1 MQDSVTI
8 DLGGRGLTIETG
20 HLAKQADGA
29 AVVRAGDS
37 WVLVTACYTKEAKD
51 VDFLPLTV
59 EYKEYQYAAGRIPGG
74 FFKRE
79 GRPTEKEI
87 LTARMIDRPVRP
99 LFPEG
104 FNHETQ
110 IVGLVLSADGE
121 NDPDVLAIN
130 GAAAALA
137 LNPIPFHHVLGA
149 VRVGRAHGAF
159 VFNPTAK
166 ERETSDLDL
175 VVVGS
180 RDAVV
185 MVEAGAR
192 EVSEQVML
200 EAILAGHDAIRKI
213 VAGIEELARHRSVI
227 KAPFTP
233 HEPLPPDV
241 VAEVRAKWEGPMME
255 ALTHPGKIES
265 YAKIREVKTYAVD
278 LVPETEPERREAT
291 RRAASELV
299 ETLTRETILRD
310 RRRLDG
316 RAFDEIRPISIEA
329 GILPRTHGSAL
340 FTRGETQAL
349 VTVTLGTSEDTQLI
363 EDLIEG
369 DYERHFMLH
378 YNFPPF
384 SVGEVKRF
392 GSPGRR
398 EIGHGRLAWRALQAV
413 LPDEKEFPYTIR
425 VVSDILESN
434 GSSSMA
440 TVCGASLALM
450 DSGVPVS
457 AQVAG
462 VAMGLVMD
470 GGEFAVLTDIAGQ
483 EDHYGDMDFK
493 VAGTHR
499 GITALQ
505 MDIKISGVTR
515 EILAAALEQ
524 ARRGRVFILD
534 KMDAVLKASRPEL
547 SAYAPRL
554 LTITVPEE
562 KIRDVIGSGG
572 KTIRALQ
579 KDFNCKIDVQ
589 DDGTVTVAS
598 TDLPSA
604 EKCLDAIRALTT
616 VPELGTEYLGTVKR
630 IEPYGCFVEILPGL
644 DGLVHISEL
653 APGRVRETT
662 DVVKMGDKVKVKI
675 IAIDPVNGKVKLSR
689 KQALTPEES
698 AADVERLGLQAVPA
712 GGQGENDDRPPRRFD
727 RDRDRGPR
735 PHGHGGGGGGGYRGP
750 RRDGGPGGG
759 RGGDRGFRGGNR

>member
-1 MQDSVTI
+1 MHDTLTV
-8 DLGGRGLTIETG
+8 DLDGRSLTIETG
-20 HLAKQADGA
+20 KIAKQSDGA
-29 AVVRAGDS
+29 AVVKCGDTV
-37 WVLVTACYTKEAKD
+37 VLVTACYAKEAKD
-51 VDFLPLTV
+51 IDFLPLTV

-87 LTARMIDRPVRP
+87 LTCRMIDRPFRP

-104 FNHETQ
+104 FNFETQ

-137 LNPIPFHHVLGA
+137 INTIPFHHILGA
-149 VRVGRAHGAF
+149 VRVGKLGDRF

-166 ERETSDLDL
+166 ERKESELDL
-175 VVVGS
+175 VVVGTH
-180 RDAVV
+180 DAVS
-185 MVEAGAR
+185 MVEAGAK
-192 EVSEQVML
+192 EVSEAVML
-200 EAILAGHDAIRKI
+200 EAILCGHAQVRKI
-213 VAGIEELARHRSVI
+213 VEAIAAMAARRNVV
-227 KAPFTP
+227 KAPFTSP
-233 HEPLPPDV
+233 APVPADF
-241 VAEVRAKWEGPMME
+241 AAAIRSQWEGPMME

-265 YAKIREVKTYAVD
+265 YAKIKEVKRYGVE
-278 LVPETEPERREAT
+278 LIPENQPEARKLAK
-291 RRAASELV
+291 RALSELV
-299 ETLTRETILRD
+299 ETLTRETIVKQRK
-310 RRRLDG
+310 RLDG
-316 RAFDEIRPISIEA
+316 RAFDQIRPITIEA
-329 GILPRTHGSAL
+329 GVLPRTHGSSL

-349 VTVTLGTSEDTQLI
+349 VTVTLGTSDDTQLI
-363 EDLIEG
+363 EDLEG
-369 DYERHFMLH
+369 ESERAFLLH

-398 EIGHGRLAWRALQAV
+398 EIGHGRLAWRSLQAV

-440 TVCGASLALM
+440 TICGGSIALM
-450 DSGVPVS
+450 DAGVPVKG
-457 AQVAG
+457 AVAG
-462 VAMGLVMD
+462 VAMGLVKEGD
-470 GGEFAVLTDIAGQ
+470 AFAVLTDIAGQ

-493 VAGTHR
+493 VAGTR
-499 GITALQ
+499 TGITALQ
-505 MDIKISGVTR
+505 MDIKIGGITPQ
-515 EILAAALEQ
+515 IFQQALEQ
-524 ARRGRVFILD
+524 ARRGRLFILD
-534 KMDAVLKASRPEL
+534 EMEQTLNAARPGL
-547 SAYAPRL
+547 SSFAPRL

-579 KDFNCKIDVQ
+579 KEYACKIDVQ

-598 TDLPSA
+598 SDLGTA
-604 EKCLDAIRALTT
+604 EKCIEAIRQLTT
-616 VPELGTEYLGTVKR
+616 VPEIGTEYLGTVMR
-630 IEPYGCFVEILPGL
+630 IEPYGCFVQILPGM

-675 IAIDPVNGKVKLSR
+675 IAIDPVNGKIKLSR
-689 KQALTPEES
+689 RQALSPEET
-698 AADVERLGLQAVPA
+698 AAEIERLGLTAAVVA
-712 GGQGENDDRPPRRFD
+712 GEGNGGRDDRPRHFD
-727 RDRDRGPR
+727 RDRR
-735 PHGHGGGGGGGYRGP
+735 PGGGGGFRGGR
-750 RRDGGPGGG
+750 PGGG
-759 RGGDRGFRGGNR
+759 GFRPR

>member
-1 MQDSVTI
+1 MKTSVTI
-8 DLGGRGLTIETG
+8 DLGGRLLTLETG
-20 HLAKQADGA
+20 QLAKQADGA
-29 AVVRAGDS
+29 AVVKSGDTV
-37 WVLVTACYTKEAKD
+37 VLVTACYAKEAKD
-51 VDFLPLTV
+51 IDFLPLTV

-87 LTARMIDRPVRP
+87 LTCRMIDRPFRP

-110 IVGLVLSADGE
+110 VVGLVLSADGE

-137 LNPIPFHHVLGA
+137 INPIPFRHVLGA
-149 VRVGRAHGAF
+149 VRVGRIGDRF

-166 ERETSDLDL
+166 ERSESDLDL
-175 VVVGS
+175 VVVGT
-180 RDAVV
+180 DEAVS
-185 MVEAGAR
+185 MVEAGAKQ
-192 EVSEQVML
+192 VSEQVML
-200 EAILAGHDAIRKI
+200 EAILRGHEQVRKVVAAIAGMA
-213 VAGIEELARHRSVI
+213 AERHVV
-227 KAPFTP
+227 KAPFVSP
-233 HEPLPPDV
+233 APLPADL
-241 VAEVRAKWEGPMME
+241 VASVRAQWEGPMME

-265 YAKIREVKTYAVD
+265 YAKIKEVKKYGVD
-278 LVPETEPERREAT
+278 LIPAEKEETRKMT
-291 RRAASELV
+291 KRALSEMV
-299 ETLTRETILRD
+299 ETLTRETILGKRQ
-310 RRRLDG
+310 RLDG
-316 RAFDEIRPISIEA
+316 RAFDQIRPISIEA
-329 GILPRTHGSAL
+329 GVLPRTHGSAL

-349 VTVTLGTSEDTQLI
+349 VTVTLGTSDDTQLI
-363 EDLIEG
+363 EDLEG
-369 DYERHFMLH
+369 ESERAFLLH

-398 EIGHGRLAWRALQAV
+398 EIGHGRLAWRSLQAV

-440 TVCGASLALM
+440 TICGGSLALM
-450 DSGVPVS
+450 DAGVPVS
-457 AQVAG
+457 APVAG
-462 VAMGLVMD
+462 VAMGLVKEGD
-470 GGEFAVLTDIAGQ
+470 AFAILTDIAGQ

-493 VAGTHR
+493 VAGTR
-499 GITALQ
+499 TGITALQ
-505 MDIKISGVTR
+505 MDIKIGGITPQIF
-515 EILAAALEQ
+515 EQALEQ
-524 ARRGRVFILD
+524 ARRGRMYILD
-534 KMDAVLKASRPEL
+534 KMEATLATARPEL

-554 LTITVPEE
+554 LTITVPED

-579 KDFNCKIDVQ
+579 KEFVCKIDVQ

-598 TDLPSA
+598 NDLVTA

-616 VPELGTEYLGTVKR
+616 VPEIGTEYLGTVKR
-630 IEPYGCFVEILPGL
+630 IEPYGCFVEILPGM

-689 KQALTPEES
+689 RQALTPEES

-712 GGQGENDDRPPRRFD
+712 GGGDGDDRPPRRFD
-727 RDRDRGPR
+727 RE
-735 PHGHGGGGGGGYRGP
+735 RGP
-750 RRDGGPGGG
+750 RRDGG
-759 RGGDRGFRGGNR
+759 GFRGPRRDGGFQGGGPGRPG

>member
-1 MQDSVTI
+1 MHDTLTV
-8 DLGGRGLTIETG
+8 DLDGRPLTIETG
-20 HLAKQADGA
+20 KIAKQSDGA
-29 AVVRAGDS
+29 AVVKCGDTV
-37 WVLVTACYTKEAKD
+37 VLVTACYAKEAKD
-51 VDFLPLTV
+51 IDFLPLTV

-87 LTARMIDRPVRP
+87 LTCRMIDRPFRP

-137 LNPIPFHHVLGA
+137 INTIPFHHLLGA
-149 VRVGRAHGAF
+149 VRVGKIGERF

-166 ERETSDLDL
+166 ERKESQFDLM
-175 VVVGS
+175 VVGTH
-180 RDAVV
+180 DAVS
-185 MVEAGAR
+185 MVEAGAK
-192 EVSEQVML
+192 EVSEAVML
-200 EAILAGHDAIRKI
+200 EAILRGHAQVRKI
-213 VAGIEELARHRSVI
+213 VEAIAAMAARRNVV
-227 KAPFTP
+227 KAPFTSP
-233 HEPLPPDV
+233 APVPADF
-241 VAEVRAKWEGPMME
+241 AAAIRGQWEGPMME

-265 YAKIREVKTYAVD
+265 YAKIKEVKKYGVELIPED
-278 LVPETEPERREAT
+278 QPETRKLGK
-291 RRAASELV
+291 RALSELV
-299 ETLTRETILRD
+299 ETLTRETIVKGRK
-310 RRRLDG
+310 RLDG
-316 RAFDEIRPISIEA
+316 RAFDQIRPITIEA
-329 GILPRTHGSAL
+329 GVLPRTHGSSL

-349 VTVTLGTSEDTQLI
+349 VTVTLGTSDDTQLI
-363 EDLIEG
+363 EDLEG
-369 DYERHFMLH
+369 ESERAFLLH

-398 EIGHGRLAWRALQAV
+398 EIGHGRLAWRSLQAV

-440 TVCGASLALM
+440 TICGGSLALM
-450 DSGVPVS
+450 DAGVPVKG
-457 AQVAG
+457 AVAG
-462 VAMGLVMD
+462 VAMGLVKEGD
-470 GGEFAVLTDIAGQ
+470 AFAVLTDIAGQ

-493 VAGTHR
+493 VAGTR
-499 GITALQ
+499 TGITALQ
-505 MDIKISGVTR
+505 MDIKIGGITPQIF
-515 EILAAALEQ
+515 EQALEQ
-524 ARRGRVFILD
+524 ARQGRLFILD
-534 KMDAVLKASRPEL
+534 KMEQTLQAARPEL
-547 SAYAPRL
+547 SAFAPRL

-579 KDFNCKIDVQ
+579 KEYACKIDVQ

-598 TDLPSA
+598 SDLGTA
-604 EKCLDAIRALTT
+604 EKCIEAIRQLTT
-616 VPELGTEYLGTVKR
+616 VPEIGTEYLGTVMR
-630 IEPYGCFVEILPGL
+630 IEPYGCFVQILPGM

-675 IAIDPVNGKVKLSR
+675 IAIDPVNGKIKLSR
-689 KQALTPEES
+689 RQALTPEET
-698 AADVERLGLQAVPA
+698 AAEIERLGLTAAVVA
-712 GGQGENDDRPPRRFD
+712 GEDGGRDDRPRHFD
-727 RDRDRGPR
+727 RDRR
-735 PHGHGGGGGGGYRGP
+735 PGGGGGFRG
-750 RRDGGPGGG
+750 RPGGG
-759 RGGDRGFRGGNR
+759 GFRPR

>member
-8 DLGGRGLTIETG
+8 DLGGRVLTLETG
-20 HLAKQADGA
+20 KLAKQADGA
-29 AVVRAGDS
+29 AVVRMGDS
-37 WVLVTACYTKEAKD
+37 WVLVTACFSREPKD
-51 VDFLPLTV
+51 GDFLPLTV

-87 LTARMIDRPVRP
+87 LTCRMIDRPVRP

-110 IVGLVLSADGE
+110 IVALVLSADGE

-149 VRVGRAHGAF
+149 VRVARINGAY
-159 VFNPTAK
+159 VFNPTSK

-185 MVEAGAR
+185 MVEAGAK
-192 EVSEQVML
+192 EVSESVML
-200 EAILAGHDAIRKI
+200 DAIFAGHGAVQKI
-213 VAGIEELARHRSVI
+213 VAGIEELARRKNVI
-227 KAPFTP
+227 KAPFVP
-233 HEPLPPDV
+233 RPALPADV
-241 VAEVRAKWEGPMME
+241 VDSVRRQWEGPMME

-265 YAKIREVKTYAVD
+265 YAKIKEVKGYAVG
-278 LVPETEPERREAT
+278 LVPETEPEGKAAT
-291 RRAASELV
+291 KRAVSELV
-299 ETLTRETILRD
+299 ETLTRETILKG

-316 RAFDEIRPISIEA
+316 RAFDQVRPITIEA

-369 DYERHFMLH
+369 EYERHFMLH
-378 YNFPPF
+378 YNFPSF

-398 EIGHGRLAWRALQAV
+398 EIGHGRLAWRSIQAV
-413 LPDEKEFPYTIR
+413 LPDEKEFPYAIR

-440 TVCGASLALM
+440 TICGASLALM
-450 DSGVPVS
+450 DAGVPVR
-457 AQVAG
+457 AAVAG
-462 VAMGLVMD
+462 VAMGLVKEGD
-470 GGEFAVLTDIAGQ
+470 NFAVLTDIAGQ

-493 VAGTHR
+493 VAGTR
-499 GITALQ
+499 NGIT
-505 MDIKISGVTR
+505 
-515 EILAAALEQ
+515 ALEQ
-524 ARRGRVFILD
+524 ARRGRTYILD
-534 KMDAVLKASRPEL
+534 RMEGVLRASRPEL

-554 LTITVPEE
+554 LTIHVPED
-562 KIRDVIGSGG
+562 KIRDIIGSGG

-579 KDFNCKIDVQ
+579 KEFSCKIDVQ

-598 TDLPSA
+598 NDLPTA

-616 VPELGTEYLGTVKR
+616 VPEIGTEYLGTVKR

-689 KQALTPEES
+689 RQALTPEES
-698 AADVERLGLQAVPA
+698 AAEVERLGLVAAAA
-712 GGQGENDDRPPRRFD
+712 GPPSEGDDRPPRHF
-727 RDRDRGPR
+727 DRDRGPR
-735 PHGHGGGGGGGYRGP
+735 HGGGGGFRGP
-750 RRDGGPGGG
+750 RPGGGGPGGP
-759 RGGDRGFRGGNR
+759 RH

>member
-1 MQDSVTI
+1 MHDTLTV
-8 DLGGRGLTIETG
+8 DLDGRSLTIETG
-20 HLAKQADGA
+20 KIAKQSDGA
-29 AVVRAGDS
+29 AVVKCGDTV
-37 WVLVTACYTKEAKD
+37 VLVTACYAKEARD
-51 VDFLPLTV
+51 IDFLPLTV

-87 LTARMIDRPVRP
+87 LTCRMIDRPFRP

-104 FNHETQ
+104 FNYETQ

-137 LNPIPFHHVLGA
+137 INTIPFQHILGA
-149 VRVGRAHGAF
+149 VRVGKIGERF

-166 ERETSDLDL
+166 ERKESELDL
-175 VVVGS
+175 VVVGTH
-180 RDAVV
+180 DAVS
-185 MVEAGAR
+185 MVEAGAK
-192 EVSEQVML
+192 EVSEAVML
-200 EAILAGHDAIRKI
+200 EAILSGHAQVRKI
-213 VAGIEELARHRSVI
+213 VAAIAAMAARRNVV
-227 KAPFTP
+227 KAPFTSP
-233 HEPLPPDV
+233 APVPADF
-241 VAEVRAKWEGPMME
+241 AAAVRSQWEGPMME

-265 YAKIREVKTYAVD
+265 YAKIKEVKKYGVD
-278 LVPETEPERREAT
+278 LIPEDQPETRKLAK
-291 RRAASELV
+291 RALSELV
-299 ETLTRETILRD
+299 ETLTRETIVKGRK
-310 RRRLDG
+310 RLDG
-316 RAFDEIRPISIEA
+316 RAFDQIRPIAIEA
-329 GILPRTHGSAL
+329 GVLPRTHGSSL

-349 VTVTLGTSEDTQLI
+349 VTVTLGTSDDTQLI
-363 EDLIEG
+363 EDLEG
-369 DYERHFMLH
+369 ESERAFLLH

-398 EIGHGRLAWRALQAV
+398 EIGHGRLAWRSLQAV

-440 TVCGASLALM
+440 TICGGSIALM
-450 DSGVPVS
+450 DAGVPVKGS
-457 AQVAG
+457 VAG
-462 VAMGLVMD
+462 VAMGLVKEGD
-470 GGEFAVLTDIAGQ
+470 AFAVLTDIAGQ

-493 VAGTHR
+493 VAGTR
-499 GITALQ
+499 AGITALQ
-505 MDIKISGVTR
+505 MDIKIGGITPQ
-515 EILAAALEQ
+515 IFQQALEQ
-524 ARRGRVFILD
+524 ARHGRLFILD
-534 KMDAVLKASRPEL
+534 KMEQTLNAARPEL
-547 SAYAPRL
+547 SSFAPRL

-579 KDFNCKIDVQ
+579 KEYACKIDVQ

-598 TDLPSA
+598 SDLGTA
-604 EKCLDAIRALTT
+604 EKCIEAIRQLTT
-616 VPELGTEYLGTVKR
+616 VPEIGTEYLGTVMR
-630 IEPYGCFVEILPGL
+630 IEPYGCFVQILPGM

-675 IAIDPVNGKVKLSR
+675 IAIDPVNGKIKLSR
-689 KQALTPEES
+689 RQALTPEET
-698 AADVERLGLQAVPA
+698 AAEIERLGLTAAVAA
-712 GGQGENDDRPPRRFD
+712 GEGNGGRDERPRHFD
-727 RDRDRGPR
+727 RDRR
-735 PHGHGGGGGGGYRGP
+735 PGGGGGFRGGR
-750 RRDGGPGGG
+750 PGGG
-759 RGGDRGFRGGNR
+759 GFRPR

>member
-8 DLGGRGLTIETG
+8 DLGGRPLTIETG
-20 HLAKQADGA
+20 KLAKQADGA
-29 AVVRAGDS
+29 AVVRSGDT
-37 WVLVTACYTKEAKD
+37 WVLVTACHAKEARD

-59 EYKEYQYAAGRIPGG
+59 EYKESQYSAGRIPGG

-87 LTARMIDRPVRP
+87 LTSRMIDRPFRP

-104 FNHETQ
+104 FNYETQ

-137 LNPIPFHHVLGA
+137 LNPIAFHHILGA
-149 VRVGRAHGAF
+149 VRVGRVNGAF
-159 VFNPTAK
+159 VFNPTTK
-166 ERETSDLDL
+166 ERAASDLDL
-175 VVVGS
+175 IVVGS

-185 MVEAGAR
+185 MVEAGAK
-192 EVSEQVML
+192 EVSEALIL
-200 EAILAGHDAIRKI
+200 EAILAGHAAVQKI
-213 VAGIEELARHRSVI
+213 VTGIEELARRRNVI
-227 KAPFTP
+227 KAPFKP
-233 HEPLPPDV
+233 REPLPTDFV
-241 VAEVRAKWEGPMME
+241 VEVRRLWEGPLME

-265 YAKIREVKTYAVD
+265 YAKIREVKKYAVE
-278 LVPETEPERREAT
+278 LIPEDQPEK
-291 RRAASELV
+291 RAATKRALSELV
-299 ETLTRETILRD
+299 EALTRETILKD

-316 RAFDEIRPISIEA
+316 RAFDEIRPVTVEA

-378 YNFPPF
+378 YNFPSF

-398 EIGHGRLAWRALQAV
+398 EIGHGRLAWRAIQAV
-413 LPDEKEFPYTIR
+413 LPDEKEFPYAIR

-440 TVCGASLALM
+440 TVCGGSLALM
-450 DSGVPVS
+450 DAGVPV
-457 AQVAG
+457 AAPVAG
-462 VAMGLVMD
+462 VAMGLVKEGD
-470 GGEFAVLTDIAGQ
+470 AFAILTDIAGQ
-483 EDHYGDMDFK
+483 EDHHGDMDFK
-493 VAGTHR
+493 VAGTR
-499 GITALQ
+499 NGITALQ
-505 MDIKISGVTR
+505 MDIKISGITK
-515 EILAAALEQ
+515 EIFERALEQ
-524 ARRGRVFILD
+524 AHRGRMFLLD
-534 KMDAVLKASRPEL
+534 RMESALGSARSEL

-562 KIRDVIGSGG
+562 KIRDIIGSGG

-579 KDFNCKIDVQ
+579 KEFTCKIDVQ

-598 TDLPSA
+598 NDLPTA

-616 VPELGTEYLGTVKR
+616 VPEIGTEYLGTVKR
-630 IEPYGCFVEILPGL
+630 IEGYGCFVEILPGL

-653 APGRVRETT
+653 APGRIRETT

-698 AADVERLGLQAVPA
+698 AAEVERLGLTAVAA
-712 GGQGENDDRPPRRFD
+712 GGPGEDDRPPRRFD
-727 RDRDRGPR
+727 RDRGPR
-735 PHGHGGGGGGGYRGP
+735 RDGGGGFRGP
-750 RRDGGPGGG
+750 RRDGGGHGPGGH
-759 RGGDRGFRGGNR
+759 GGPRP

>member
-8 DLGGRGLTIETG
+8 DLGGRLLTIETG
-20 HLAKQADGA
+20 KLAKQADGA

-37 WVLVTACYTKEAKD
+37 WVLVTACYAKEPKD

-87 LTARMIDRPVRP
+87 LTCRMIDRPIRP

-137 LNPIPFHHVLGA
+137 INTIPFRNVLGA
-149 VRVGRAHGAF
+149 VRVGRLGDRF
-159 VFNPTAK
+159 VFNPTTK
-166 ERETSDLDL
+166 ERAESDLDL
-175 VVVGS
+175 VVVGT
-180 RDAVV
+180 DEAVS
-185 MVEAGAR
+185 MVEAGAKQ
-192 EVSEQVML
+192 VSEQVML
-200 EAILAGHDAIRKI
+200 EAILQGHEQVRKI
-213 VAGIEELARHRSVI
+213 VAAIAGMAARRNVV
-227 KAPFTP
+227 KAPFVSP
-233 HEPLPPDV
+233 APLPADV
-241 VAEVRAKWEGPMME
+241 VASVRAQWEGPMME
-255 ALTHPGKIES
+255 ALTHAGKIES
-265 YAKIREVKTYAVD
+265 YAKIKEVKKYGVD
-278 LVPETEPERREAT
+278 LIPAEQEET
-291 RRAASELV
+291 RRMTKRALSEMV
-299 ETLTRETILRD
+299 ETLTRETILRK
-310 RRRLDG
+310 RQRLDG
-316 RAFDEIRPISIEA
+316 RAFDQIRPISIEA
-329 GILPRTHGSAL
+329 GVLPRTHGSAL

-349 VTVTLGTSEDTQLI
+349 VTVTLGTSDDTQLI
-363 EDLIEG
+363 EDLEG
-369 DYERHFMLH
+369 ESERAFMLH

-440 TVCGASLALM
+440 TICGASLSLM
-450 DSGVPVS
+450 DAGVPVS
-457 AQVAG
+457 APVAG
-462 VAMGLVMD
+462 VAMGLVKEGD
-470 GGEFAVLTDIAGQ
+470 AFAVLTDIAGQ

-505 MDIKISGVTR
+505 MDIKISGITR
-515 EILAAALEQ
+515 EIFAQALEQ
-524 ARRGRVFILD
+524 ARRGRLFILD
-534 KMDAVLKASRPEL
+534 RMDAVLKASRPEL

-554 LTITVPEE
+554 LTIQVPED

-572 KTIRALQ
+572 KTIRSLQ
-579 KDFNCKIDVQ
+579 KEFSCKIDVQ

-598 TDLPSA
+598 NDLVTA

-616 VPELGTEYLGTVKR
+616 VPEIGTEYLGTVKR

-698 AADVERLGLQAVPA
+698 AAEVERLGLAAVAA
-712 GGQGENDDRPPRRFD
+712 GGPGEGDDRPPRRFD
-727 RDRDRGPR
+727 RDRDRGGRPGGGGFRGPR
-735 PHGHGGGGGGGYRGP
+735 HGGGH
-750 RRDGGPGGG
+750 GGPGGHG
-759 RGGDRGFRGGNR
+759 PGGGYGGPRP

>member
-1 MQDSVTI
+1 MHDTLTV
-8 DLGGRGLTIETG
+8 DLDGRPLTIETG
-20 HLAKQADGA
+20 KIAKQSDGA
-29 AVVRAGDS
+29 AVVKCGDTV
-37 WVLVTACYTKEAKD
+37 VLVTACYAKEAKD
-51 VDFLPLTV
+51 IEFLPLTV

-87 LTARMIDRPVRP
+87 LTCRMIDRPFRP
-99 LFPEG
+99 LFPDG

-137 LNPIPFHHVLGA
+137 INTIPFQHILGA
-149 VRVGRAHGAF
+149 VRVGKIGERF

-166 ERETSDLDL
+166 ERKESEFDL
-175 VVVGS
+175 VVVGTH
-180 RDAVV
+180 DAVS
-185 MVEAGAR
+185 MVEAGAK
-192 EVSEQVML
+192 EVSEAVML
-200 EAILAGHDAIRKI
+200 EAILRGHEQVRKI
-213 VAGIEELARHRSVI
+213 VEAIAAMAARRNVV
-227 KAPFTP
+227 KAPFTSP
-233 HEPLPPDV
+233 APVPADF
-241 VAEVRAKWEGPMME
+241 AAAIRSQWEGPMME

-265 YAKIREVKTYAVD
+265 YARIKEVKKYGVE
-278 LVPETEPERREAT
+278 LIPEDQAET
-291 RRAASELV
+291 RKLAKRALSELV
-299 ETLTRETILRD
+299 ETLTRETIVKQRK
-310 RRRLDG
+310 RLDG
-316 RAFDEIRPISIEA
+316 RAFDQIRPISIEA
-329 GILPRTHGSAL
+329 GVLPRTHGSSL

-349 VTVTLGTSEDTQLI
+349 VTVTLGTSDDTQLI
-363 EDLIEG
+363 EDLEG
-369 DYERHFMLH
+369 ESERAFLLH

-398 EIGHGRLAWRALQAV
+398 EIGHGRLAWRSLQAV

-440 TVCGASLALM
+440 TICGGSIALM
-450 DSGVPVS
+450 DAGVPVKG
-457 AQVAG
+457 AVAG
-462 VAMGLVMD
+462 VAMGLVKEGD
-470 GGEFAVLTDIAGQ
+470 AFAVLTDIAGQ

-493 VAGTHR
+493 VAGTR
-499 GITALQ
+499 TGITALQ
-505 MDIKISGVTR
+505 MDIKIGGITPQ
-515 EILAAALEQ
+515 IFQQALEQ
-524 ARRGRVFILD
+524 ARHGRLFILD
-534 KMDAVLKASRPEL
+534 KMEQTLNAARPEL
-547 SAYAPRL
+547 SAFAPRL

-579 KDFNCKIDVQ
+579 KEYACKIDVQ

-598 TDLPSA
+598 SDLGTA
-604 EKCLDAIRALTT
+604 EKCIEAIRQLTT
-616 VPELGTEYLGTVKR
+616 VPEIGTEYLGTVMR
-630 IEPYGCFVEILPGL
+630 IEPYGCFVQILPGM

-675 IAIDPVNGKVKLSR
+675 IAIDPVNGKIKLSR
-689 KQALTPEES
+689 RQALTPEES
-698 AADVERLGLQAVPA
+698 AAEVERLGLTAVAA
-712 GGQGENDDRPPRRFD
+712 GDGDGG
-727 RDRDRGPR
+727 RDRD
-735 PHGHGGGGGGGYRGP
+735 
-750 RRDGGPGGG
+750 D
-759 RGGDRGFRGGNR
+759 

>member
-8 DLGGRGLTIETG
+8 DLGGRLLTIETG
-20 HLAKQADGA
+20 KLAKQADGA

-37 WVLVTACYTKEAKD
+37 WVLVTACYAKEPKEI
-51 VDFLPLTV
+51 DFLPLTV

-87 LTARMIDRPVRP
+87 LTCRMIDRPIRP

-121 NDPDVLAIN
+121 NDPDILAIN

-137 LNPIPFHHVLGA
+137 INTIPFREILGA
-149 VRVGRAHGAF
+149 VRVGRIEGRF
-159 VFNPTAK
+159 VFNPTTK
-166 ERETSDLDL
+166 ERTESDLDL
-175 VVVGS
+175 VVVGTHE
-180 RDAVV
+180 AVS
-185 MVEAGAR
+185 MVEAGAKQVP
-192 EVSEQVML
+192 EEVML
-200 EAILAGHDAIRKI
+200 EAILQGHEQVRKI
-213 VAGIEELARHRSVI
+213 VAAIAAMAARRNVV
-227 KAPFTP
+227 KASFVSPA
-233 HEPLPPDV
+233 PLPADF
-241 VAEVRAKWEGPMME
+241 VASVRSQWEGPMME
-255 ALTHPGKIES
+255 ALTHSGKIES
-265 YAKIREVKTYAVD
+265 YAKIKEVKKYGVD
-278 LVPETEPERREAT
+278 LIPAEQEET
-291 RRAASELV
+291 RRMTKRALSELV
-299 ETLTRETILRD
+299 ETLTRETILRK
-310 RRRLDG
+310 RQRLDG
-316 RAFDEIRPISIEA
+316 RAFDQIRPISIEA
-329 GILPRTHGSAL
+329 GVLPRTHGSAL

-349 VTVTLGTSEDTQLI
+349 VTVTLGTSDDTQLI
-363 EDLIEG
+363 EDLEG
-369 DYERHFMLH
+369 ESERAFMLH

-398 EIGHGRLAWRALQAV
+398 EIGHGRLAWRSLQAV

-440 TVCGASLALM
+440 TICGASLSLM
-450 DSGVPVS
+450 DAGVPVS
-457 AQVAG
+457 APVAG
-462 VAMGLVMD
+462 VAMGLVKEGD
-470 GGEFAVLTDIAGQ
+470 TFAVLTDIAGQ

-505 MDIKISGVTR
+505 MDIKISGITK
-515 EILAAALEQ
+515 EIFAQALEQ
-524 ARRGRVFILD
+524 ARRGRLFILD
-534 KMDAVLKASRPEL
+534 RMDTVLKGTRPEL

-554 LTITVPEE
+554 LTIQVPED

-572 KTIRALQ
+572 KTIRSLQ
-579 KDFNCKIDVQ
+579 KEFACKIDVQ

-598 TDLPSA
+598 NDLVTA

-616 VPELGTEYLGTVKR
+616 VPEIGTEYLGTVKR
-630 IEPYGCFVEILPGL
+630 IEPYGCFVEILPGM

-698 AADVERLGLQAVPA
+698 AAEIERLGLVMAAA
-712 GGQGENDDRPPRRFD
+712 GGPGEGDDRPPRRFD

-735 PHGHGGGGGGGYRGP
+735 HGGGGGFRGP
-750 RRDGGPGGG
+750 RSGGGHGGHGGHGPGGG
-759 RGGDRGFRGGNR
+759 FGGPRA

>member
-8 DLGGRGLTIETG
+8 DLGGRLLTIETG
-20 HLAKQADGA
+20 KLAKQADGA

-37 WVLVTACYTKEAKD
+37 WVLVTACYAKEPKD

-87 LTARMIDRPVRP
+87 LTCRMIDRPIRP

-137 LNPIPFHHVLGA
+137 INTIPFRNVLGA
-149 VRVGRAHGAF
+149 VRVGRIGDRF
-159 VFNPTAK
+159 VFNPTTK
-166 ERETSDLDL
+166 ERAESDLDL
-175 VVVGS
+175 VVVGT
-180 RDAVV
+180 DEAVS
-185 MVEAGAR
+185 MVEAGAKQ
-192 EVSEQVML
+192 VSEQVML
-200 EAILAGHDAIRKI
+200 EAILQGHEQVRKI
-213 VAGIEELARHRSVI
+213 VAAIAGMAARRNVV
-227 KAPFTP
+227 KAPFVSP
-233 HEPLPPDV
+233 APLPADV
-241 VAEVRAKWEGPMME
+241 VASVRAQWEGPMME
-255 ALTHPGKIES
+255 ALTHAGKIES
-265 YAKIREVKTYAVD
+265 YAKIKEVKKYGVD
-278 LVPETEPERREAT
+278 LIPAEQEET
-291 RRAASELV
+291 RRMTKRALSEMV
-299 ETLTRETILRD
+299 ETLTRETILRK
-310 RRRLDG
+310 RQRLDG
-316 RAFDEIRPISIEA
+316 RAFDQIRPISIEA
-329 GILPRTHGSAL
+329 GVLPRTHGSAL

-349 VTVTLGTSEDTQLI
+349 VTVTLGTSDDTQLI
-363 EDLIEG
+363 EDLEG
-369 DYERHFMLH
+369 ESERAFMLH

-440 TVCGASLALM
+440 TICGASLSLM
-450 DSGVPVS
+450 DAGVPVS
-457 AQVAG
+457 APVAG
-462 VAMGLVMD
+462 VAMGLVKEGD
-470 GGEFAVLTDIAGQ
+470 AFAVLTDIAGQ

-505 MDIKISGVTR
+505 MDIKISGITR
-515 EILAAALEQ
+515 EIFAQALEQ
-524 ARRGRVFILD
+524 ARRGRLFILD
-534 KMDAVLKASRPEL
+534 RMDAVLKASRPEL

-554 LTITVPEE
+554 LTIQVPED

-572 KTIRALQ
+572 KTIRSLQ
-579 KDFNCKIDVQ
+579 KEFSCKIDVQ

-598 TDLPSA
+598 NDLVTA

-616 VPELGTEYLGTVKR
+616 VPEIGTEYLGTVKR

-698 AADVERLGLQAVPA
+698 AAEVERLGLAAVAA
-712 GGQGENDDRPPRRFD
+712 GGPGEGDDRPPRRFD
-727 RDRDRGPR
+727 RDRDRGGRPGGGGFRGPR
-735 PHGHGGGGGGGYRGP
+735 HGGGH
-750 RRDGGPGGG
+750 GGPGGHG
-759 RGGDRGFRGGNR
+759 PGGGYGGPRP

>member
-1 MQDSVTI
+1 MHDTLTV
-8 DLGGRGLTIETG
+8 DLDGRSLTIETG
-20 HLAKQADGA
+20 KIAKQSDGG
-29 AVVRAGDS
+29 AVVKCGDTV
-37 WVLVTACYTKEAKD
+37 VLVTACYSKEAKD
-51 VDFLPLTV
+51 IDFLPLTV

-87 LTARMIDRPVRP
+87 LTCRMIDRPFRP

-137 LNPIPFHHVLGA
+137 INTIPFHHILGA
-149 VRVGRAHGAF
+149 VRVGRIGERF

-166 ERETSDLDL
+166 ERKESALDL
-175 VVVGS
+175 VVVGTH
-180 RDAVV
+180 DAVS
-185 MVEAGAR
+185 MVEAGAK
-192 EVSEQVML
+192 EVSEAVML
-200 EAILAGHDAIRKI
+200 EAILRGHAQVRKI
-213 VAGIEELARHRSVI
+213 VEAIAAMAARRAVV
-227 KAPFTP
+227 KAPFTSP
-233 HEPLPPDV
+233 APVPADF
-241 VAEVRAKWEGPMME
+241 AAAVRSQWEGPMME

-265 YAKIREVKTYAVD
+265 YAKIKEVKKYGVE
-278 LVPETEPERREAT
+278 LIPEDQPEARKLA
-291 RRAASELV
+291 RRALSELV
-299 ETLTRETILRD
+299 ETLTRETIVGQRK
-310 RRRLDG
+310 RLDG
-316 RAFDEIRPISIEA
+316 RAFDQIRPIAIEA
-329 GILPRTHGSAL
+329 GVLPRTHGSSL

-349 VTVTLGTSEDTQLI
+349 VTVTLGTSDDTQLI
-363 EDLIEG
+363 EDLEG
-369 DYERHFMLH
+369 ESERAFLLH

-398 EIGHGRLAWRALQAV
+398 EIGHGRLAWRSLQAV

-440 TVCGASLALM
+440 TICGGSIALM
-450 DSGVPVS
+450 DAGVPVKG
-457 AQVAG
+457 AVAG
-462 VAMGLVMD
+462 VAMGLVKEGD
-470 GGEFAVLTDIAGQ
+470 AFAVLTDIAGQ

-493 VAGTHR
+493 VAGTR
-499 GITALQ
+499 AGITALQ
-505 MDIKISGVTR
+505 MDIKIGGITPQ
-515 EILAAALEQ
+515 IFQQALEQ
-524 ARRGRVFILD
+524 ARHGRLFILD
-534 KMDAVLKASRPEL
+534 KMEQTLHAARPEL
-547 SAYAPRL
+547 SAFAPRL

-579 KDFNCKIDVQ
+579 KEYACKIDVQ

-598 TDLPSA
+598 SDLGTA
-604 EKCLDAIRALTT
+604 EKCIEAIRQLTT
-616 VPELGTEYLGTVKR
+616 VPEIGTEYLGTVMR
-630 IEPYGCFVEILPGL
+630 IEPYGCFVQILPGM

-675 IAIDPVNGKVKLSR
+675 IAIDPVNGKIKLSR
-689 KQALTPEES
+689 RQALTPEES
-698 AADVERLGLQAVPA
+698 AAEIERLGLTAAVAA
-712 GGQGENDDRPPRRFD
+712 GEGNGGRDERPRHFD
-727 RDRDRGPR
+727 RDRR
-735 PHGHGGGGGGGYRGP
+735 PGGGGGFRGGR
-750 RRDGGPGGG
+750 PGGG
-759 RGGDRGFRGGNR
+759 GGFRGNR

>member
-1 MQDSVTI
+1 MHDTLTV
-8 DLGGRGLTIETG
+8 DLDGRSLTIETG
-20 HLAKQADGA
+20 KIAKQSDGA
-29 AVVRAGDS
+29 AVVKCGDTV
-37 WVLVTACYTKEAKD
+37 VLVTACYAKEAKD
-51 VDFLPLTV
+51 IEFLPLTV

-87 LTARMIDRPVRP
+87 LTCRMIDRPFRP

-110 IVGLVLSADGE
+110 VVGLVLSADGE

-137 LNPIPFHHVLGA
+137 INTIPFHHILGA
-149 VRVGRAHGAF
+149 VRVGRIGNRF

-166 ERETSDLDL
+166 ERKESELDL
-175 VVVGS
+175 VVVGTH
-180 RDAVV
+180 DAVS
-185 MVEAGAR
+185 MVEAGAK
-192 EVSEQVML
+192 EVSEAVML
-200 EAILAGHDAIRKI
+200 EAILKGHEQVRKI
-213 VAGIEELARHRSVI
+213 VAAIGEMAARRNVV
-227 KAPFTP
+227 KAPFKSP
-233 HEPLPPDV
+233 SPVP
-241 VAEVRAKWEGPMME
+241 AEFAAAVRKQWEGPMME

-265 YAKIREVKTYAVD
+265 YAKIKEVKKYGVE
-278 LVPETEPERREAT
+278 LIPEDQPDT
-291 RRAASELV
+291 RKLAKRALSELV
-299 ETLTRETILRD
+299 ETLTRETIVKQRK
-310 RRRLDG
+310 RLDG
-316 RAFDEIRPISIEA
+316 RAFDQIRPISIEA
-329 GILPRTHGSAL
+329 GVLPRTHGSSL

-349 VTVTLGTSEDTQLI
+349 VTVTLGTSDDTQLI
-363 EDLIEG
+363 EDLEG
-369 DYERHFMLH
+369 ESERAFLLH

-398 EIGHGRLAWRALQAV
+398 EIGHGRLAWRSLQAV

-440 TVCGASLALM
+440 TICGGSIALM
-450 DSGVPVS
+450 DAGVPVKG
-457 AQVAG
+457 AVAG
-462 VAMGLVMD
+462 VAMGLVKEGD
-470 GGEFAVLTDIAGQ
+470 AFAVLTDIAGQ

-493 VAGTHR
+493 VAGTR
-499 GITALQ
+499 TGITALQ
-505 MDIKISGVTR
+505 MDIKIGGITPQ
-515 EILAAALEQ
+515 IFQQALEQ
-524 ARRGRVFILD
+524 ARHGRLFILD
-534 KMDAVLKASRPEL
+534 KMEQTLNAARPEL
-547 SAYAPRL
+547 SAFAPRL

-579 KDFNCKIDVQ
+579 KEYTCKIDVQ

-598 TDLPSA
+598 SDLGTA
-604 EKCLDAIRALTT
+604 EKCIEAIRQLTT
-616 VPELGTEYLGTVKR
+616 VPEIGTEYLGTVMR
-630 IEPYGCFVEILPGL
+630 IEPYGCFVQILPGM

-675 IAIDPVNGKVKLSR
+675 IAIDPVNGKIKLSR
-689 KQALTPEES
+689 RQALTPEES
-698 AADVERLGLQAVPA
+698 AAEIERLGLTAAVVA
-712 GGQGENDDRPPRRFD
+712 GEGDGGRDDRPRHFD
-727 RDRDRGPR
+727 RDRR
-735 PHGHGGGGGGGYRGP
+735 
-750 RRDGGPGGG
+750 PGGG
-759 RGGDRGFRGGNR
+759 GFRGGRPGGGGFRPR

>member
-8 DLGGRGLTIETG
+8 DLGGRLLTIETG
-20 HLAKQADGA
+20 KLAKQADGA

-37 WVLVTACYTKEAKD
+37 WVLVTACYAKETKD

-87 LTARMIDRPVRP
+87 LTCRMIDRPIRP

-137 LNPIPFHHVLGA
+137 INTIPFRNILGA
-149 VRVGRAHGAF
+149 VRVGRVGGRF
-159 VFNPTAK
+159 VFNPTTK
-166 ERETSDLDL
+166 ERAESDLDL
-175 VVVGS
+175 VVVGTHE
-180 RDAVV
+180 AVS
-185 MVEAGAR
+185 MVEAGAK
-192 EVSEQVML
+192 EVSEEVML
-200 EAILAGHDAIRKI
+200 EAILEGHAQVRKI
-213 VAGIEELARHRSVI
+213 VAAIAEMAARRNVV
-227 KAPFTP
+227 KAPFVSP
-233 HEPLPPDV
+233 APLPADF
-241 VAEVRAKWEGPMME
+241 VASVRAQWEGPMME

-265 YAKIREVKTYAVD
+265 YAKIKEVKKYGVELIPAEQD
-278 LVPETEPERREAT
+278 ETRKMT
-291 RRAASELV
+291 KRALSEMV
-299 ETLTRETILRD
+299 ESLTRETILGKRQ
-310 RRRLDG
+310 RLDG
-316 RAFDEIRPISIEA
+316 RAFDQIRPITIEA
-329 GILPRTHGSAL
+329 GVLPRTHGSAL

-369 DYERHFMLH
+369 EYERHFMLH

-398 EIGHGRLAWRALQAV
+398 EIGHGRLAWRSIQAV
-413 LPDEKEFPYTIR
+413 LPDEKAFPYTIR

-440 TVCGASLALM
+440 TICGASLSLM
-450 DSGVPVS
+450 DAGVPIS
-457 AQVAG
+457 APVAG
-462 VAMGLVMD
+462 VAMGLVKEGD
-470 GGEFAVLTDIAGQ
+470 AFAVLTDIAGQ

-505 MDIKISGVTR
+505 MDIKISGITK
-515 EILAAALEQ
+515 EIFAQALEQ
-524 ARRGRVFILD
+524 ARRGRMFILD
-534 KMDAVLKASRPEL
+534 RMDAVLKASRPEL

-554 LTITVPEE
+554 LTIMVPED

-572 KTIRALQ
+572 KTIRSLQ
-579 KDFNCKIDVQ
+579 KEFSCKIDVQ

-598 TDLPSA
+598 NDLPTA

-616 VPELGTEYLGTVKR
+616 VPEIGTEYLGTVKR

-698 AADVERLGLQAVPA
+698 AAE
-712 GGQGENDDRPPRRFD
+712 
-727 RDRDRGPR
+727 
-735 PHGHGGGGGGGYRGP
+735 
-750 RRDGGPGGG
+750 
-759 RGGDRGFRGGNR
+759 